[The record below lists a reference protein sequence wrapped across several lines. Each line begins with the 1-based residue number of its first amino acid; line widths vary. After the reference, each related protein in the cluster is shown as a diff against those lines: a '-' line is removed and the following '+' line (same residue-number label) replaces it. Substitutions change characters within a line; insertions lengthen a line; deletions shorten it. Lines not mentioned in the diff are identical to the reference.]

1 VLDIITGEDQAK
13 IAAMSTSIIQ
23 EEAADTQSLGN
34 ELPLVVF
41 RLGNEA
47 FSLRLHEVREI
58 IMVGNITP
66 IPRAPSFI
74 EGVLNLRGEVMPVID
89 LRERFGLPRQETT
102 SISRIVITPI
112 GGVPT
117 GLIVDS
123 VDEVKSV
130 DQRRLE
136 DPPKVT
142 AVGANAF
149 IEKVARTEQGVVFLL
164 NVQCLLTEVEG
175 QQLQVFQGKKKG

>member
-1 VLDIITGEDQAK
+1 
-13 IAAMSTSIIQ
+13 
-23 EEAADTQSLGN
+23 
-34 ELPLVVF
+34 
-41 RLGNEA
+41 
-47 FSLRLHEVREI
+47 LRLHEVREI
-58 IMVGNITP
+58 IMVGDITP

-89 LRERFGLPRQETT
+89 LRERFGLPRQAVTT
-102 SISRIVITPI
+102 LSRIVITPI

-123 VDEVKSV
+123 VEEVRSV

-136 DPPKVT
+136 DPPRVT

-149 IEKVARTEQGVVFLL
+149 IEKVARVEQNVIFLL
-164 NVQCLLTEVEG
+164 NVQCLLTDAED
-175 QQLQVFQGKKKG
+175 QQLHVFQGKKKRLSHE